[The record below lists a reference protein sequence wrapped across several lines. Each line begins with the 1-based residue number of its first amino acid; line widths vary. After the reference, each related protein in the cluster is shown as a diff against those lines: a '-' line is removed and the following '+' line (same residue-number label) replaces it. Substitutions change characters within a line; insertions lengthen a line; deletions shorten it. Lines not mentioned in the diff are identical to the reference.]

1 MFLGRG
7 PQLVKSKDSFWPYS
21 RLKSTIAIALFVM
34 VVARLFV
41 LQIKPWPVSPTL
53 EAMITLE
60 YVNVRSNETCKNPQ
74 AGFEFRNAIES
85 RNPTIAWLVSPGYWV
100 LGIFACRDGEINV
113 NRLVKWNQWF
123 TIATA
128 FMGCILLRFL
138 ASSWLLGLF
147 AAFSILTKSSILA
160 RQDLLAI
167 DAPMMFFIISW
178 FCGFAHY
185 VRTGSF
191 LGVALGFLFYA
202 LAVFFDRSALVLGL
216 CIPALLVGAWTLR
229 KMLAESVVSRLK
241 AVELDE
247 RQSLPV
253 LVERRNL
260 FSRAFDSFVPAVNY
274 SWDLA
279 SRIKSGGIFSTLR
292 VPFAY
297 WAYYRRRWLRI
308 SIAWLALT
316 IGLAFLAA
324 QMEWQIFGVP
334 RERLNLDLIEP
345 LLTIIQLKGQGLHA
359 LWLVE
364 VLEPLDFRLL
374 CALSIVILCALR
386 SPAEGLPGFLE
397 VSLLFLI
404 VLVGLFFT
412 AWLSDSVDAN
422 LFRSLTS
429 QGIWDEVKYL
439 IPIRRFFGWVEPTL
453 IALGIGGVYNLI
465 TVAGHRVGKENNPK

>member
-1 MFLGRG
+1 MSLGRG
-7 PQLVKSKDSFWPYS
+7 PNLVKSKDSFWPYS

-53 EAMITLE
+53 EAMISLE
-60 YVNVRSNETCKNPQ
+60 YVNVKTSESCKNPQ
-74 AGFEFRNAIES
+74 SGSEFRHALETRS
-85 RNPTIAWLVSPGYWV
+85 PTIAWLVSPGYWV
-100 LGIFACRDGEINV
+100 LGLFACRDGEINV

-123 TIATA
+123 TIGTA

-160 RQDLLAI
+160 RQGLLAV
-167 DAPMMFFIISW
+167 DAPMMFFIMGW

-191 LGVALGFLFYA
+191 FAVGLGFFFYA
-202 LAVFFDRSALVLGL
+202 LAVFFVRSALVLGL
-216 CIPALLVGAWTLR
+216 CVPVLLVGAWTLR
-229 KMLAESVVSRLK
+229 KLLAESVVTRLR

-247 RQSLPV
+247 RQSLPAP
-253 LVERRNL
+253 LERRNL
-260 FSRAFDSFVPAVNY
+260 FSRAFDNFVPAVTY

-292 VPFAY
+292 VPVDY
-297 WAYYRRRWLRI
+297 WAYYRKRWLRI
-308 SIAWLALT
+308 SLAWLALT
-316 IGLAFLAA
+316 LALAFLAT
-324 QMEWQIFGVP
+324 QMEWQFFGVP
-334 RERLNLDLIEP
+334 RERLKLDLIDP
-345 LLTIIQLKGQGLHA
+345 LWAILQLKGQSLHA

-364 VLEPLDFRLL
+364 VLEPMDFKLL

-404 VLVGLFFT
+404 VLVGFFFT

-422 LFRSLTS
+422 LFRSITS
-429 QGIWDEVKYL
+429 QGVWGEMKYL

-453 IALGIGGVYNLI
+453 ITLGVGGVYNLI
-465 TVAGHRVGKENNPK
+465 MVASHRAGKEKKS